1 MWIVKLALSRPYT
14 FVVASLLLLLSS
26 VFVISRTPVDIF
38 PNIDIPVVSIVFQYT
53 GMPASQ
59 FGDRITSPFE
69 RVLTTT
75 VNDIEHVESTSLN
88 GISVTKVFFQPNAK
102 LPAALAQVTAICQT
116 ILKQLPTGITP
127 PLIISYNA
135 SSVPIL
141 QLGLSSDK
149 LGEQELYDLSINY
162 VRTAFADVPGA
173 AIPYPFGGKQRSI
186 MIDFDPAKL
195 TARGLSPT
203 DVVNALTVQ
212 NLVLPSGTVKLGSL
226 ESDVE
231 MNASPETI
239 AEIGDIPIKSAS
251 GAIVYVRDI
260 GSVRDGFTPQTNIVH
275 QDGQR
280 GVLLSVY
287 KAGVASTLSIV
298 NTIRERLPQLLTTLP
313 PELTIKPLFDQSIFV
328 KASVKGVIIEAVSSP
343 PC

>member
-14 FVVASLLLLLSS
+14 FVVASLLLVLMSI
-26 VFVISRTPVDIF
+26 FVILRTPRDIF

-135 SSVPIL
+135 SSVPII
-141 QLGLSSDK
+141 QLGLSSEK
-149 LGEQELYDLSINY
+149 RGEAELYDIAINY
-162 VRTAFADVPGA
+162 VRTAYADVPGA

-231 MNASPETI
+231 MNASPTTI
-239 AEIGDIPIKSAS
+239 AEIGDIPIRSSS

-287 KAGVASTLSIV
+287 KAGVASTLDIV
-298 NTIRERLPQLLTTLP
+298 NAIRERLPHLLTTLP
-313 PELTIKPLFDQSIFV
+313 TEVTVKQQFDQ
-328 KASVKGVIIEAVSSP
+328 
-343 PC
+343 

>member
-14 FVVASLLLLLSS
+14 FIVAALLLLIASPL
-26 VFVISRTPVDIF
+26 VILRTPIDIF

-88 GISVTKVFFQPNAK
+88 GISVTKVFFQPTAK

-116 ILKQLPTGITP
+116 ILKSLPTGITP

-149 LGEQELYDLSINY
+149 LGEQDLYDLAINY

-186 MIDFDPAKL
+186 MIDIDPLKL
-195 TARGLSPT
+195 SARGLSPT
-203 DVVNALTVQ
+203 DVVNAISVQ
-212 NLVLPSGTVKLGSL
+212 NLVLPGGSVKLGSL

-231 MNASPETI
+231 MNASPASI
-239 AEIGDIPIKSAS
+239 PAIGDLPIKSSS
-251 GAIVYVRDI
+251 GAIV
-260 GSVRDGFTPQTNIVH
+260 
-275 QDGQR
+275 
-280 GVLLSVY
+280 
-287 KAGVASTLSIV
+287 
-298 NTIRERLPQLLTTLP
+298 
-313 PELTIKPLFDQSIFV
+313 
-328 KASVKGVIIEAVSSP
+328 
-343 PC
+343 

>member
-1 MWIVKLALSRPYT
+1 M
-14 FVVASLLLLLSS
+14 
-26 VFVISRTPVDIF
+26 
-38 PNIDIPVVSIVFQYT
+38 SIVFQYT

-149 LGEQELYDLSINY
+149 LGEQELYDLAINY
-162 VRTAFADVPGA
+162 VRTAYADVPGA

-239 AEIGDIPIKSAS
+239 A
-251 GAIVYVRDI
+251 RD
-260 GSVRDGFTPQTNIVH
+260 RRHPH
-275 QDGQR
+275 QERQR
-280 GVLLSVY
+280 GHRLRARHRQRARRLHPADQHRPSGRPARRAAVRLQVGRRLDALHRQHHPRADAATAHDAA
-287 KAGVASTLSIV
+287 AGADHQAAVRPVDLRARRRSRASSP
-298 NTIRERLPQLLTTLP
+298 RP
-313 PELTIKPLFDQSIFV
+313 
-328 KASVKGVIIEAVSSP
+328 SSP